1 MAYDVTIIG
10 TGPAGLTAGQ
20 YAYRRG
26 LDTLILEKEGV
37 GGELVNRHHI
47 ETYPGFP
54 DGISGPDLRSK
65 LVAELEEYDAEV
77 RLTEVEGITP
87 GDPHT
92 IRTGGEEYES
102 EAVILATGGEHSDL
116 DVEGEER
123 YDGHGVFYCAQCDG
137 PLYRDEHIAVVGGSD
152 HALGDALFLTKF
164 ASSVTVVSRQKR
176 LSAGEHLRERAE
188 SNSKIE
194 IMLDTE
200 VTGVEG
206 ENGLVNGL
214 TLVDGETDEE
224 QLREVGGLYVCVGLD
239 PNTMFLEGVVPL
251 TEKGS
256 VVVGSDLMT
265 GVDGIY
271 AAGDVRQHSGREV
284 TASVGDGAVAAR
296 SVARHLEHSP
306 EASPTE

>member
-26 LDTLILEKEGV
+26 LDTLILEKESV

-65 LVAELEEYDAEV
+65 LVTELEKYDAEV

-92 IRTGGEEYES
+92 VRTDGEAYET
-102 EAVILATGGEHSDL
+102 ETVIVATGGEHSDL
-116 DVEGEER
+116 DVEGEEE

-152 HALGDALFLTKF
+152 HALGDALFLTEF
-164 ASSVTVVSRQKR
+164 ASSVTIVSREEQ
-176 LSAGEHLRERAE
+176 LSAGEHLRERVE
-188 SNSKIE
+188 SEPKIE
-194 IMLDTE
+194 VVLGTE
-200 VTGVEG
+200 VTGVRG
-206 ENGLVNGL
+206 ESGLVDGL
-214 TLVDGETDEE
+214 TLVDGETGEE
-224 QLREVGGLYVCVGLD
+224 RLHEVGGLYVCVGLD
-239 PNTMFLEGVVPL
+239 PNTAFLEDVVPL
-251 TEKGS
+251 TEEGS

-271 AAGDVRQHSGREV
+271 AVGDVRQHSGREV
-284 TASVGDGAVAAR
+284 AASVGDGAVA
-296 SVARHLEHSP
+296 
-306 EASPTE
+306 